1 MTNKNMQQ
9 LLAQANKMKR
19 DLARKMEELHE
30 KEFTVTKGGGVKVV
44 MLGNKEIIEI
54 EINEEL
60 FALENKEMVET
71 LLIMAVNECRE
82 TIDKEEAEINENV
95 TGSST
100 GFF

>member
-19 DLARKMEELHE
+19 DLARKMKELHE

-44 MLGNKEIIEI
+44 MLGNKEIVKIAI
-54 EINEEL
+54 DEEL
-60 FALENKEMVET
+60 FDLENKEMVET

-82 TIDKEEAEINENV
+82 VIDKEEAEINESV